1 MPTTE
6 FRLYIDN
13 QCASA
18 EQLAAFSSIRVE
30 QAVGMAAAAELQM
43 PLVPD
48 DDGVWAGLDEAAA
61 QPFARIRIDI
71 KVGNG
76 DFVSLLD
83 GPVIGQRFELD
94 AAPDRSHL
102 TIVAHDDSV
111 LLDRDEKV
119 AVHENQAL
127 SALVRDLIEE
137 PGLDSRVDAQLPDPA
152 SAVDRYFVQR
162 GTNMQTLRALAK
174 RFGMFVYVEPG
185 PNPGRSVG
193 VFEAA
198 AARDDGLPQL
208 VLLGADR
215 NIATFSAEFDA
226 LRPQTAK
233 AGTVRVI
240 DKEPISGEA
249 SSASRPSDGALGDAA
264 AHSLV
269 TPSKTLLR
277 DTREEQ
283 ADLDAET
290 VGLVDASSWA
300 YAARGELDADLYSGV
315 LRPHRRVTVTG
326 IGPQLSGD
334 YLIARVLHEISDGG
348 YRQSFA
354 LARNARSTGSGGGGL
369 LSALSGVF

>member
-1 MPTTE
+1 MPTAE
-6 FRLYIDN
+6 FRIYIDN
-13 QCASA
+13 EKASA

-43 PLVPD
+43 PLLPD
-48 DDGVWAGLDEAAA
+48 DDGVWAGFDDPAA

-71 KVGNG
+71 KVGDG
-76 DFVSLLD
+76 EFISLLD
-83 GPVIGQRFELD
+83 GPVVGQRFELD
-94 AAPDRSHL
+94 AAPDRSYL

-119 AVHENQAL
+119 AVHENEAL
-127 SALVRDLIEE
+127 STLIKDLIEA
-137 PGLDSRVDAQLPDPA
+137 PGLEARVDAQLPDAA

-162 GTNMQTLRALAK
+162 GSNMQTLRALAK

-185 PNPGRSVG
+185 PKPGKSVG
-193 VFEAA
+193 VFETAT
-198 AARDDGLPQL
+198 ARDDGLPQL
-208 VLLGADR
+208 ILLGADR

-233 AGTVRVI
+233 ASTVRAI
-240 DKEPISGEA
+240 DKQQISGEA
-249 SSASRPSDGALGDAA
+249 SSASAAALGDAT
-264 AHSLV
+264 AHSLL

-290 VGLVDASSWA
+290 GGLVDASSWA
-300 YAARGELDADLYSGV
+300 FAARGELDADLYSGV
-315 LRPHRRVTVTG
+315 LRPHRKLTITG
-326 IGPQLSGD
+326 VGPQLSGD

-348 YRQSFA
+348 YRQSFS
-354 LARNARSTGSGGGGL
+354 LARNARSSGGGGGGL
-369 LSALSGVF
+369 SSALSGVF

>member
-1 MPTTE
+1 MPTSE
-6 FRLYIDN
+6 FRLYVDN
-13 QCASA
+13 QPASA
-18 EQLAAFSSIRVE
+18 DRLAAFSSIRVE

-48 DDGVWAGLDEAAA
+48 DAGTWAGFDEPAA
-61 QPFARIRIDI
+61 QPFARVRIDI
-71 KVGNG
+71 KVGDG
-76 DFVSLLD
+76 DFVALLD
-83 GPVIGQRFELD
+83 GPVVGQRFELD

-119 AVHENQAL
+119 VVHENEAL
-127 SALVRDLIEE
+127 PSLVRNLIEE
-137 PGLDSRVDAQLPDPA
+137 PGLDSRVDVGLPDPA

-162 GTNMQTLRALAK
+162 GTNMQTLRSLAR

-185 PNPGRSVG
+185 DTPGRSVG

-198 AARDDGLPQL
+198 TAHDDGLPQI

-233 AGTVRVI
+233 AGTVRAI
-240 DKEPISGEA
+240 DKERINGEA
-249 SSASRPSDGALGDAA
+249 GSAAAAALGDTA
-264 AHSLV
+264 AHGLV
-269 TPSKTLLR
+269 TPAKTLLR
-277 DTREEQ
+277 GTREEQ

-290 VGLVDASSWA
+290 SGLVDASSWA
-300 YAARGELDADLYSGV
+300 YAARGALDADLYAGV
-315 LRPHRRVTVTG
+315 LRPHRKVTVIG

-354 LARNARSTGSGGGGL
+354 LARNARSAGGGAVGGL
-369 LSALSGVF
+369 LSGVF

>member
-1 MPTTE
+1 MPSSE

-13 QCASA
+13 EKASA

-48 DDGVWAGLDEAAA
+48 DDGVWAGFDEAAA
-61 QPFARIRIDI
+61 QPFARVRIDI
-71 KVGNG
+71 KVGDG

-102 TIVAHDDSV
+102 TIVVHDDSV

-119 AVHENQAL
+119 AVYENEAL
-127 SALVRDLIEE
+127 ASLVRELIEE

-162 GTNMQTLRALAK
+162 GTNMQALRALAK

-185 PNPGRSVG
+185 PRPGHSVG

-198 AARDDGLPQL
+198 TARDDGLPQL

-215 NIATFSAEFDA
+215 NIASFSAEFDA

-233 AGTVRVI
+233 ASAVRAI
-240 DKEPISGEA
+240 DKEQISGEA
-249 SSASRPSDGALGDAA
+249 SNASEAALGDAT

-277 DTREEQ
+277 AAREEQ

-290 VGLVDASSWA
+290 GGLVDASSWA

-315 LRPHRRVTVTG
+315 MRPYRKVTVTG

-354 LARNARSTGSGGGGL
+354 LARNARSAGDGGAAGGL

>member
-1 MPTTE
+1 MPTSE
-6 FRLYIDN
+6 FRIYIDN
-13 QCASA
+13 EKASA

-48 DDGVWAGLDEAAA
+48 DDGVWAGFDEAAA
-61 QPFARIRIDI
+61 QPFARVRIDI
-71 KVGNG
+71 KVGDG

-83 GPVIGQRFELD
+83 GPVVGQRFELD

-111 LLDRDEKV
+111 LDRDEKV
-119 AVHENQAL
+119 AVHENEAL
-127 SALVRDLIEE
+127 STLVKDLIEG
-137 PGLDSRVDAQLPDPA
+137 PGLNSRVDAQLPDPD

-185 PNPGRSVG
+185 PKPGKSVG

-198 AARDDGLPQL
+198 TARDDGLPQL

-233 AGTVRVI
+233 AATVRAI
-240 DKEPISGEA
+240 DKEQISGEA
-249 SSASRPSDGALGDAA
+249 SSATEAALGDAT

-290 VGLVDASSWA
+290 GGLVDASSWA

-315 LRPHRRVTVTG
+315 LRPHRKLTVTG
-326 IGPQLSGD
+326 VGPQLSGD

-354 LARNARSTGSGGGGL
+354 LARNARSAGGAGGGL
-369 LSALSGVF
+369 LSALSRVF